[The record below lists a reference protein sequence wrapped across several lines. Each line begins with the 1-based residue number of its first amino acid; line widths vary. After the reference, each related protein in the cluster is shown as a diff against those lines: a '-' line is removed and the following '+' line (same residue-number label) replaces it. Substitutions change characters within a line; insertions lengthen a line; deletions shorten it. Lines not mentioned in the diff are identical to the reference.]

1 MSFITLAGYIN
12 TFVFLFPPFRQYGGK
27 YFLFFLILA
36 LGDPFII
43 IMIELIHLNAPNI
56 VCLIVW
62 AMFFSVTKIK
72 NNRKGLIILSLITV
86 ILIIAVIFINGID
99 AMFLAILINFLT
111 LFYFI
116 REAAQYY
123 AGNNEFHLG
132 YFMLVLYLIGLITK
146 LYAMAGH
153 TRLGILYFYITDIF
167 EFFIALFFTIYKV
180 ERSPVIKLKK
190 VSQ

>member
-1 MSFITLAGYIN
+1 MSFITLAAYIN
-12 TFVFLFPPFRQYGGK
+12 TIVFLIPPFRQYGGK
-27 YFLFFLILA
+27 YFLFFLVLA

-43 IMIELIHLNAPNI
+43 IAVELIHLNAPNI
-56 VCLIVW
+56 VCLIAW
-62 AMFFSVTKIK
+62 ATFFSVTRIK
-72 NNRKGLIILSLITV
+72 DNRKGLIILSIITV

-111 LFYFI
+111 LSYFI

-123 AGNNEFHLG
+123 AVTNEFHLG
-132 YFMLVLYLIGLITK
+132 YFMLVLYLVGLIAK
-146 LYAMAGH
+146 LYVMAGH